1 MRFRLRPVT
10 VLVFSIP
17 TALMGVL
24 AACGGDS
31 ATTDGGSD
39 ATVDVAKDVTPDVN
53 KQDVT
58 VADAGCD
65 APDLSALVGDA
76 GVDVDAGGF
85 AFAPCLSCLEAPA
98 DAGGCGSQVQS
109 CNADCYCRQG
119 IIDFGTCVAQDPQ
132 QVQNCALTAIASQ
145 NPNISA
151 LLFCA
156 QQQCMSAC
164 AGGVDGGAG
173 DGGGD
178 SGPTDAGGGG

>member
-24 AACGGDS
+24 AACGGGDTT
-31 ATTDGGSD
+31 TTDGGSD

-76 GVDVDAGGF
+76 GLDVDAGGF
-85 AFAPCLSCLEAPA
+85 NFAPCLTCLEAPA

-109 CNADCYCRQG
+109 CNADCWCRQG
-119 IIDFGTCVAQDPQ
+119 IIDFGTCIAQTQD
-132 QVQNCALTAIASQ
+132 VTGCGSAALSSGNGNLTA
-145 NPNISA
+145 
-151 LLFCA
+151 LLVCA
-156 QQQCMSAC
+156 EQKCLSAC
-164 AGGVDGGAG
+164 TGGGG
-173 DGGGD
+173 DGGTSD
-178 SGPTDAGGGG
+178 AAADATTD